1 MYAGVLI
8 KISLSA
14 SSIARLFIYL
24 FNALEF
30 PRLVHLIQ
38 KYRWQYFHYLDIILL
53 ILIWNTSY
61 ASPLTLTQRSFKYI
75 FLKNRIQ
82 KRHNSSVTIQKVP
95 FCSMAFH
102 KASFLWLLFLS
113 FSSCFDE
120 TLVCLWTPS
129 LKTMHHESL
138 LMNSTKIEQN
148 PDPCRYKRRNR
159 LSDNQTKT
167 NFGPKFFLA
176 LDLYRDH
183 YNELV
188 P

>member
-1 MYAGVLI
+1 MT
-8 KISLSA
+8 LSWHNFTNCNLKYKLC
-14 SSIARLFIYL
+14 IPTYL
-24 FNALEF
+24 N
-30 PRLVHLIQ
+30 PKVIQ
-38 KYRWQYFHYLDIILL
+38 IF
-53 ILIWNTSY
+53 
-61 ASPLTLTQRSFKYI
+61 FK
-75 FLKNRIQ
+75 KNRIQ

-129 LKTMHHESL
+129 LKTVHHESL
-138 LMNSTKIEQN
+138 LMNCTKIAQN
-148 PDPCRYKRRNR
+148 SEPLRYKLRNR

-167 NFGPKFFLA
+167 NFGPKFLLA

-183 YNELV
+183 NNELV

>member
-1 MYAGVLI
+1 MYVGVLI

-14 SSIARLFIYL
+14 SSIARLFINL

-38 KYRWQYFHYLDIILL
+38 KYRWHYLDIILL
-53 ILIWNTSY
+53 IVIWNTSY
-61 ASPLTLTQRSFKYI
+61 ASPLTLTQRSFKY
-75 FLKNRIQ
+75 FLKKNRIQ

-129 LKTMHHESL
+129 LKTVHHESL
-138 LMNSTKIEQN
+138 LMNCTKIAQN
-148 PDPCRYKRRNR
+148 SEPLRYKLRNR

-167 NFGPKFFLA
+167 NFGPKFLLA

>member
-1 MYAGVLI
+1 MTVL
-8 KISLSA
+8 SLSWHNFTNCNLKYKLCI
-14 SSIARLFIYL
+14 STYLNPKVIQIY
-24 FNALEF
+24 
-30 PRLVHLIQ
+30 
-38 KYRWQYFHYLDIILL
+38 
-53 ILIWNTSY
+53 
-61 ASPLTLTQRSFKYI
+61 

-102 KASFLWLLFLS
+102 KASFLWPLFLS

-148 PDPCRYKRRNR
+148 SDPCRYKRRNR